1 MCNCAYYC
9 TGVAIEISLAKD
21 RSLSVV
27 ITGKEEAVKMARKL
41 VLQQLQTQ
49 VVMVL
54 CHLDSVGFRGVAIGG
69 ISVCIPPKS
78 VYLIFMWLFS
88 RD

>member
-1 MCNCAYYC
+1 MCAVFNKCLC

-27 ITGKEEAVKMARKL
+27 ITGKEDAVKMARKL

-49 VVMVL
+49 VVRL
-54 CHLDSVGFRGVAIGG
+54 RHLLAHQI
-69 ISVCIPPKS
+69 KS
-78 VYLIFMWLFS
+78 LKQFMNVVEQFVIIVE
-88 RD
+88 